1 MAAPAKVDELVE
13 RFGRNLDAFKSIKRD
28 CLDQRCYAFSN
39 LIHRDQNMNL
49 SRMFYH
55 WRQVRSDLLA
65 TMDKFS
71 DDELTFVPF
80 NASRAVGQIMLHIAG
95 AEEGWFRYVIGRGY
109 DEWPP
114 EYSLAD
120 YPDIGSIKALL
131 TKVHT
136 RTEAYLDTQDLADL
150 ECMIDAPWGKSIPL
164 GWIIWH
170 VLEHEIHHRG
180 ELSLILGLLGR
191 EGLDV

>member
-1 MAAPAKVDELVE
+1 MK
-13 RFGRNLDAFKSIKRD
+13 
-28 CLDQRCYAFSN
+28 
-39 LIHRDQNMNL
+39 L
-49 SRMFYH
+49 SRMFDQ
-55 WRQVRSDLLA
+55 WRQVRSGLLV

-71 DDELTFVPF
+71 DHELSFIPF
-80 NASRAVGQIMLHIAG
+80 DSSRSVGQIMLHIAG
-95 AEEGWFRYVIGRGY
+95 AEEGWFRYVIGREY

-120 YPDIGSIKALL
+120 YPAVGSIKALL
-131 TKVHT
+131 TEVHA
-136 RTEAYLDTQDLADL
+136 RTEAYLDLQDLADL
-150 ECMIDAPWGKSIPL
+150 DSMIDAPWGKSIPH

-180 ELSLILGLLGR
+180 ELSLTLGLLGR